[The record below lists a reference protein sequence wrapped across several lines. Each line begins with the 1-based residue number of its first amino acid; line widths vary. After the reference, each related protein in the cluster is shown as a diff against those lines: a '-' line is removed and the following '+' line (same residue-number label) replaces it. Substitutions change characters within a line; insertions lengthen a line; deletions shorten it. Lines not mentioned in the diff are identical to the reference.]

1 MLAGVGRQRGRRDLG
16 KEEADR
22 EGREQRDDECRDGGR
37 GISRISAHAGGQLVQ
52 DESPEATAARRR
64 FAVDQGVGPGDEIVQ
79 AFGRGVE
86 REVATRDGEVAARA
100 AVEPAK
106 LEHVIRGEPLHAP
119 VRLGDQVSQARPAR
133 APVPDESDDPHHGR
147 NVTLRS
153 PRSCAPAVCCCGSS
167 LGLLTVAAGRL
178 EVETPDH
185 VVLRYD
191 LAGAGNRGFAAVID
205 FLIATVIAFTAD
217 VILAWAGAFN
227 PANLF
232 LFGGLTLIVTLG
244 LIWAYF
250 ILLEWLW
257 NGQTIGK
264 RVFKLRVI
272 NEDGPPAQFTAVLI
286 RNLLR
291 LVDFLPAFYGVGVL
305 VIVLSPK
312 SQRLGDLAAGAD
324 RVPPPPPPGASVSFS
339 PGPPPRP
346 RPPARNRRGAPG
358 AQAGLLRGASPGG
371 PYRRDRRADVS
382 SVRRIRAGA
391 CRPLPRLRSGALTL
405 RRPPPTGGGVDS
417 ICTTGPREEPG
428 ERAARTRR
436 STCEHRR
443 PRQSDQTN
451 GGRGHLLHRRSQTDV
466 RRRAGLEAFR
476 GRALAR
482 PS

>member
-86 REVATRDGEVAARA
+86 REVATRDGESVARVGVDRAR
-100 AVEPAK
+100 
-106 LEHVIRGEPLHAP
+106 LGQVIGGEPLYAP
-119 VRLGDQVSQARPAR
+119 VRLGDQIPQPRPAR
-133 APVPDESDDPHHGR
+133 APVLDEAVDRHHGR
-147 NVTLRS
+147 NVSLRS

-272 NEDGPPAQFTAVLI
+272 NEDGSPAQFTAVLI

-312 SQRLGDLAAGAD
+312 SQRLGDLAAGTYVVRA
-324 RVPPPPPPGASVSFS
+324 
-339 PGPPPRP
+339 PRP
-346 RPPARNRRGAPG
+346 QVDWFSLRTVTPLG
-358 AQAGLLRGASPGG
+358 AGLTAET
-371 PYRRDRRADVS
+371 RRM
-382 SVRRIRAGA
+382 
-391 CRPLPRLRSGALTL
+391 
-405 RRPPPTGGGVDS
+405 
-417 ICTTGPREEPG
+417 PG
-428 ERAARTRR
+428 EAQRLVREFVARESKLAPTERARIAAVIAAKLRAYTVEDLGPLNDIDLIHAIARSLRPTAETRR
-436 STCEHRR
+436 
-443 PRQSDQTN
+443 
-451 GGRGHLLHRRSQTDV
+451 
-466 RRRAGLEAFR
+466 
-476 GRALAR
+476 
-482 PS
+482 